1 MDQIRIVRWIG
12 SSRRDLKAMPAEV
25 RLDVGKALMEA
36 QGGGKSDLAKPL
48 KGFGGAGI
56 LEVVSLHD
64 GDSFRAIYTVRFAEA
79 VYVLHCFQ
87 KKSKSGIATPQ
98 QELNMIRTRLR
109 AAQNAHTEWKKN
121 QDSK

>member
-1 MDQIRIVRWIG
+1 
-12 SSRRDLKAMPAEV
+12 MPAEV

-36 QGGGKSDLAKPL
+36 QGGGKSELAKPL

-98 QELNMIRTRLR
+98 QELNMLRTRLR
-109 AAQNAHTEWKKN
+109 AAHNAHTEWKKN
-121 QDSK
+121 QD